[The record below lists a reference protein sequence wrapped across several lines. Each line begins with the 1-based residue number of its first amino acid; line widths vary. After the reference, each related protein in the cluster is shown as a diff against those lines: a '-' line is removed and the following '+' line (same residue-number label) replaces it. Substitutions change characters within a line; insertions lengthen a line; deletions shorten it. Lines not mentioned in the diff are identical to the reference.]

1 MKLSVYFAGELF
13 SAKDLAGN
21 ARLATAIQ
29 RQAKGE
35 ISCVLPQT
43 LENREQ
49 GPHYIRDEDLETLVT
64 ADLALFNFDGCEI
77 DSGTVVEFMVAK
89 FADLPALV
97 LRTDFR
103 RGGDQGEDPWNLMLS
118 FYPRTSVCC
127 LDSMAFYKEAL
138 SRGLDPLAA
147 SELMLDQIAAKV
159 VPELYSLAR
168 LEPILPVASAEPVYD
183 WITRFPGF
191 RSPETATRIRQALA
205 LRRRR
210 TTV

>member
-13 SAKDLAGN
+13 SAKHLAGN

-29 RQAKGE
+29 RQTKGE

-43 LENREQ
+43 LENREE
-49 GPHYIRDEDLETLVT
+49 GPHQIRDEDLETLVT

-89 FADLPALV
+89 FADVPALL

-127 LDSMAFYKEAL
+127 LDSMAFYKEGL

-147 SELMLDQIAAKV
+147 SELMLEQIAAKV
-159 VPELYSLAR
+159 VPELHSLAR
-168 LEPILPVASAEPVYD
+168 LEPILPAASVEPVYD

-191 RSPETATRIRQALA
+191 RSPETAARIRQALA
-205 LRRRR
+205 LRHRG